1 MRRERE
7 SDIQHVRLVAETER
21 LGLKCELEVKTDIF
35 GKENKLL
42 VEERKRMKQDF
53 REVVLHNESY

>member
-1 MRRERE
+1 VRRERE
-7 SDIQHVRLVAETER
+7 SEIQHVRFVAETER
-21 LGLKCELEVKTDIF
+21 LGLKCELEVKKDIF

-53 REVVLHNESY
+53 REVVLHNENY